1 MDPKHFKETI
11 NGHTFRM
18 NYIPGGTFDMG
29 DEHGD
34 LWDDCR
40 PVQKGLKIGSFYLG
54 EFPVTQ
60 ALWKVVMGEQNN
72 PSHFKGDNRP
82 VETVSW
88 DEAKAFLKDLN
99 NTQAARERREM
110 DGLQYRLPSEVQWEY
125 AAREGKN
132 DPKLLY
138 AGGVNLKEVGWYD
151 KNSHQETNPVG
162 LKLPNEW
169 GLYDMSG
176 NIYEWCEDDWV
187 DTLKGM
193 PKDGSPRKIKD
204 EKKRVVRGGSWYYDV
219 FDSRVAIRFGSYTDA
234 RFLNIGFRLARY

>member
-11 NGHTFRM
+11 NGHTFQM
-18 NYIPGGTFDMG
+18 NYIHGGTFDMG

-34 LWDDCR
+34 LGKACG
-40 PVQKGLKIGSFYLG
+40 PVQKGINIKPFYLA
-54 EFPVTQ
+54 EYPVTQ
-60 ALWKVVMGEQNN
+60 ALWNAVSKKDN
-72 PSHFKGDNRP
+72 PSYFKGENRP
-82 VETVSW
+82 VEIVSW

-204 EKKRVVRGGSWYYDV
+204 EKKRVVRGGSWYVND
-219 FDSRVAIRFGSYTDA
+219 DDGRVADRGWIDSDIRSGY
-234 RFLNIGFRLARY
+234 IGFRLARY

>member
-11 NGHTFRM
+11 NGHTFQM
-18 NYIPGGTFDMG
+18 NYIHGGTFDMG

-34 LWDDCR
+34 LGASR
-40 PVQKGLKIGSFYLG
+40 GPVQKGINIDSFYLA

-60 ALWKVVMGEQNN
+60 ALWKAAMGEQNN

-204 EKKRVVRGGSWYYDV
+204 EKKRVVRGGSWYVND
-219 FDSRVAIRFGSYTDA
+219 DDGRVADRGWIDSDIRSGY
-234 RFLNIGFRLARY
+234 IGFRLARY